1 MRTRTKAHSRH
12 IKSVLLLGSS
22 MLAASAALFSAA
34 AQEQGVEA
42 VTVTGYQASLES
54 SINAKRESLSFTDSV
69 FAEDIGK
76 FPDSNIAE
84 SLNRIPGVTI
94 LRDSDGEGVN
104 VQIRGLGTNFTKIL
118 LNNAQIAVAST
129 GPIDQQNNNREVDLN
144 MFPTDLFTQLTV
156 SKSPTADQLEG
167 GAAGTVNM
175 RSARPFDKPGL
186 HLTGSLQGSDYSHA
200 GSMGGRGT
208 FIASDTWGPFGA
220 LLGISGVHSQIFTQ
234 GWETGNGGYVNSS
247 ALNAASCGA
256 GNTCD
261 TLGGNSY
268 TLGTP
273 NANSALA
280 PTVPAGISFAG
291 PGGQITAGQP
301 IDAAFIT
308 AQNPGLTTV
317 QYSNALLPKF
327 PRPMFEEGYRDRFNG
342 VLSLEYRPT
351 EDLQFYLD
359 MVGGLTDNNMNRT
372 DSTLG
377 IRAGAASVPIVPVGV
392 KVDANSFIT
401 SATILGGIY
410 GVENRPYIEH
420 GNFYSLN
427 PGMSWQVTDLL
438 HVDFQANASR
448 SNFFRDAPTFYV
460 VTAPPSQ
467 AAGIPGPTPPA
478 GGPVATYTLAAPHG
492 LTTSNIDI
500 NNPANFQW
508 NNGLVRLQDERH
520 ITKTNGAHLD
530 VKYGGDEF
538 SVKTGFAYDDAF
550 RQVIG
555 IDPDAQFQSA
565 VCGNNPSVFLPPPN
579 TAAPCQ
585 GLTTTT
591 PNAPG
596 VGPGGYPN
604 YGVAGTGNAPSVP
617 AGYGTGYSAGFAPLT
632 YSGSLVPTTALKN
645 YLIPGPLGFVTM
657 NYAAIKAATNYQAM
671 DQAAINAVGV
681 PRVGSTVTYPFSL
694 GAGDTGSASG
704 MEEERNVGFY
714 GMVSGILHLDS
725 RNLRY
730 NFGLRWVQTLQ
741 NIISP
746 IAHAD
751 PRNNTLADGGKY
763 PVTYTFLNESHM
775 YQAFL
780 PSANFVYEVADDFQ
794 VRASFSR
801 TMTRPNVNNMIDVV
815 SFGDV
820 AVTNA
825 TKGNPTLKP
834 YFSNNI
840 DLGAELYTGGAGYV
854 GIDVFRKS
862 ISGFTV
868 TSSFNQT
875 LPYLAQY
882 GITYSTLSPQQQG
895 AVDLKTNCVAPTCA
909 PGGNSASLPIIVSQ
923 QQNAQGLLTINGME
937 LDYSQPFD
945 FILEQYGLPGF
956 GITSNVTITDQKSS
970 GALPAIAPGVA
981 PLTYNATAYYDHN
994 GAMIRF
1000 SYTWNDKSYVTG
1012 ATGGILGLCLPS
1024 IAAVSSGCTA
1034 GPYFINAPYGQLDM
1048 SSSYRLANLFG
1059 DVPGDPE
1066 LTFDIQNLTKSKIR
1080 TYEQYTYATNTYY
1093 DFGSVYMFGIRAQ
1106 F

>member
-1 MRTRTKAHSRH
+1 MAASAKKHH
-12 IKSVLLLGSS
+12 IKSVLLGSS
-22 MLAASAALFSAA
+22 MLAACTALFPAL
-34 AQEQGVEA
+34 AQDTGVES
-42 VTVTGYQASLES
+42 VTVTGYQASLEN
-54 SINAKRESLSFTDSV
+54 SINAKRGSLAFTDSV

-104 VQIRGLGTNFTKIL
+104 VSIRGLGTNFTKIL
-118 LNNAQIAVAST
+118 LNNAQISVAST

-186 HLTGSLQGSDYSHA
+186 HITGSLQGSDYSHA
-200 GSMGGRGT
+200 NSIGEHGT
-208 FIASDTWGPFGA
+208 IIASDTIGPFGVLIGLSA
-220 LLGISGVHSQIFTQ
+220 VHSQIFTK

-247 ALNAASCGA
+247 ALTAAQCGA

-268 TLGTP
+268 TLP
-273 NANSALA
+273 A
-280 PTVPAGISFAG
+280 TVPAGISFAG
-291 PGGQITAGQP
+291 PGGPITAGQT
-301 IDAAFIT
+301 IDANFIT
-308 AQNPGLTTV
+308 SQNPGLTTA
-317 QYSNALLPKF
+317 QFSNALLPKF
-327 PRPMFEEGYRDRFNG
+327 PRPMFEEGYRNRFNG
-342 VLSLEYRPT
+342 VASFEYRPT
-351 EDLQFYLD
+351 DDLQFYLD
-359 MVGGLTDNNMNRT
+359 LIGGFTDNNMNRT

-392 KVDANSFIT
+392 QVDANSFIT
-401 SATILGGIY
+401 SGTILGGIY
-410 GVENRPYIEH
+410 GVEARPYVEH

-448 SNFFRDAPTFYV
+448 SNFFRDAPTFYT

-467 AAGIPGPTPPA
+467 AATIPGPTPPA
-478 GGPVATYTLAAPHG
+478 GGPVSTYTLASPHA

-520 ITKTNGAHLD
+520 ITKTQGTHLD

-538 SVKTGFAYDDAF
+538 AVKVGLAYDDAF

-555 IDPDAQFQSA
+555 IDPDAQYQSA
-565 VCGNNPSVFLPPPN
+565 VCGDNPSTFLPPPN
-579 TAAPCQ
+579 TAPPCQ
-585 GLTTTT
+585 GLTTPT
-591 PNAPG
+591 PNAAG
-596 VGPGGYPN
+596 VGPGGYPT
-604 YGVAGTGNAPSVP
+604 YP
-617 AGYGTGYSAGFAPLT
+617 GYGTGYSAGFPAFA
-632 YSGSLVPTTALKN
+632 YQGSLAPTTALAS
-645 YLIPGPLGFVTM
+645 YLRPGPIGFVTM
-657 NYAAIKAATNYQAM
+657 NYAAIEAATNYRAF
-671 DQAAINAVGV
+671 DQAAIAAVGV
-681 PRVGSTVTYPFSL
+681 PKVGSTVTYPFSL
-694 GAGDTGSASG
+694 GAGDTGAASG
-704 MEEERNVGFY
+704 MEEERNVGTYF
-714 GMVSGILHLDS
+714 MVSGILNLDT
-725 RNLRY
+725 RKLRY

-746 IAHAD
+746 VPHTD
-751 PRNNTLADGGKY
+751 PRNNSLADGGKF
-763 PVTYTFLNESHM
+763 PVTYTFLNESHD
-775 YQAFL
+775 YAAFL

-801 TMTRPNVNNMIDVV
+801 TMTRPNVNSMIDVV

-820 AVTNA
+820 AVQNA
-825 TKGNPTLKP
+825 TKGNPNLKP
-834 YFSNNI
+834 FFSNNI
-840 DLGAELYTGGAGYV
+840 DLGAELYTGGAGYI
-854 GIDVFRKS
+854 GIDVFRKG

-868 TSSFNQT
+868 TNSFSQT
-875 LPYLAQY
+875 FPYLAQY
-882 GITYSTLSPQQQG
+882 GITYGTLSPQQQT
-895 AVDLKTNCVAPTCA
+895 ALDLKT
-909 PGGNSASLPIIVSQ
+909 GGVGGSNSAALPIIVSEQ
-923 QQNAQGLLTINGME
+923 FNAQGLLTINGME
-937 LDYSQPFD
+937 LDYSQPLD
-945 FILEQYGLPGF
+945 FLLERYGLPGF

-970 GALPAIAPGVA
+970 GALPAIAGGVA

-994 GAMIRF
+994 GAMLRF
-1000 SYTWNDKSYVTG
+1000 SYTWNDKSYTTG

-1024 IAAVSSGCTA
+1024 IASVSSGCTA

-1059 DVPGDPE
+1059 DIPGDPE
-1066 LTFDIQNLTKSKIR
+1066 LTFDIQNLTKSKLR
-1080 TYEQYTYATNTYY
+1080 TYEQYSYATNTYY
-1093 DFGSVYMFGIRAQ
+1093 DFGSVYMFGVRAE